1 MKTFTAKLSLDGL
14 ELGLIVTA
22 LDENHSRFKLER
34 STGEKDPVILTRSG
48 KRSWRVD
55 NPGKWDISESAFKKF
70 GRAIDTRLQKI
81 AGMKVLLAG
90 CLLPDPVPFL

>member
-55 NPGKWDISESAFKKF
+55 NPGKWDISESAFKKIRQ
-70 GRAIDTRLQKI
+70 GDRYPPAKNSRDESP
-81 AGMKVLLAG
+81 AGWMPPA
-90 CLLPDPVPFL
+90 